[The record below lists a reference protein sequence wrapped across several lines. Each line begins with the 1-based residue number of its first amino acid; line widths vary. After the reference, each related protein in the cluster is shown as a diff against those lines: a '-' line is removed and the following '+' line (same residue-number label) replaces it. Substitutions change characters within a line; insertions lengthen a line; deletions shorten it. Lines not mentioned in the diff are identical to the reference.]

1 MKIKIRVL
9 VLLAI
14 FIRFGY
20 DTTYG
25 TEENKSVT
33 PSKDE
38 VQATLQTIWGEMI
51 TALINGDV
59 EGALK
64 YFVAASRDKYRK
76 KFTDPES
83 NIKSIFLSIKELKV
97 HSVNERVAECGAI
110 RIETGGTYSYPVTFV
125 QDENGI
131 WKIMGF

>member
-83 NIKSIFLSIKELKV
+83 NIKSIFLSS
-97 HSVNERVAECGAI
+97 HSDRDWRDLFLSSYLC
-110 RIETGGTYSYPVTFV
+110 TG
-125 QDENGI
+125 
-131 WKIMGF
+131 